1 MNYKVSH
8 QTKIVNCEVNLPSS
22 KSISNRL
29 LIIRALC
36 KENFEIKNL
45 STSDDTQILAKA
57 LNSNNKKI
65 NINHAGTS
73 FRFLTSY
80 LAIQHNKEYILT
92 GSKRIKERP
101 IKELVSCLKELGAEI
116 NYIDHKGF
124 PPLEIKGRKIKGG
137 KIEINGNISSQFITS
152 ILLIAPTL
160 EDGIELK
167 IKEHL
172 VSRSYIE
179 MTLELMKEFG
189 VRSNWKNNTIL
200 IDPQD
205 YIIKNYKVESDWSA
219 ASFWMQIAALS
230 KDCNIHLNDLQKD
243 SIQGDRNCAK
253 IFNKLG
259 VDIKYKKTKVILT
272 KNQKLANPKIYN
284 LIENP
289 DLYQPLAC
297 TLFAKELQSKFLG
310 IQTLK
315 NKETD
320 RKLAVDI
327 ELKKLKSTNI
337 INTYED
343 HRMAMSFAPLCLS
356 LGEIQINNI
365 EVVSKSYTNFWDDLK
380 KGGFKISPLA
390 D

>member
-8 QTKIVNCEVNLPSS
+8 QTKIVNCEINLPSS

-36 KENFEIKNL
+36 KKKFEIKNL
-45 STSDDTQILAKA
+45 STSDDTQNLAKA
-57 LNSNNKKI
+57 LHSNKKKI
-65 NINHAGTS
+65 NVNHAGTS

-80 LAIQHNKEYILT
+80 LAIQENKEYILT

-101 IKELVSCLKELGAEI
+101 IKELVSCLRKIGAEI
-116 NYIDHKGF
+116 DYIDNKNL
-124 PPLEIKGRKIKGG
+124 PPLKIKGGKIKGG

-160 EDGIELK
+160 KNGIELK
-167 IKEHL
+167 IKGDL

-179 MTLELMKEFG
+179 MTLKLMKEFG
-189 VRSNWKNNTIL
+189 IRSNWKNNTIL
-200 IDPQD
+200 IQPQN
-205 YIIKNYKVESDWSA
+205 YMIKNYTVEADWSA
-219 ASFWMQIAALS
+219 ASFWMEIAALS
-230 KDCNIHLNDLQKD
+230 KDCNIHLNGLQKD
-243 SIQGDRNCAK
+243 SIQGDRNCTK

-259 VDIKYKKTKVILT
+259 VDINYKKNKVILT
-272 KNQKLANPKIYN
+272 KNQKIANPKIYN
-284 LIENP
+284 LIETP

-297 TLFAKELQSKFLG
+297 TLFAKKIQSKFLG

-315 NKETD
+315 DKETD

-327 ELKKLKSTNI
+327 ELEKLNSTNI

-343 HRMAMSFAPLCLS
+343 HRMAMSFAPLCLR

-365 EVVSKSYTNFWDDLK
+365 EVVTKSYTNFWNDLK
-380 KGGFKISPLA
+380 KGSFTISPLA

>member
-8 QTKIVNCEVNLPSS
+8 QTKIVNCEINLPSS

-29 LIIRALC
+29 LIIKALC
-36 KENFEIKNL
+36 KKDFEIENL
-45 STSDDTQILAKA
+45 STSDDTQTLAKA
-57 LNSNNKKI
+57 LHSNKKKLD
-65 NINHAGTS
+65 INHAGTS

-80 LAIQHNKEYILT
+80 LAIQQNREYILT

-101 IKELVSCLKELGAEI
+101 IKELVSCLRKIGAEI
-116 NYIDHKGF
+116 DYIDNKGL
-124 PPLEIKGRKIKGG
+124 PPLKIKGG
-137 KIEINGNISSQFITS
+137 KIKGGRIEINGNISSQFITS

-160 EDGIELK
+160 ENGIELN
-167 IKEHL
+167 IKGNL
-172 VSRSYIE
+172 VSKPYIE
-179 MTLELMKEFG
+179 MTLKLMKEFG
-189 VRSNWKNNTIL
+189 ISSNWKNNTIL
-200 IDPQD
+200 IQPQN

-219 ASFWMQIAALS
+219 ASFWMEIAALS
-230 KDCNIHLNDLQKD
+230 KDCNIHLNGLQKD

-259 VDIKYKKTKVILT
+259 VDINYKKNKVILT
-272 KNQKLANPKIYN
+272 KNQKIANSKIYN
-284 LIENP
+284 LIETP

-320 RKLAVDI
+320 RKLGVDI

-343 HRMAMSFAPLCLS
+343 HRMAMSFAPLCLR

-365 EVVSKSYTNFWDDLK
+365 EVVSKSYANFWNDLK
-380 KGGFKISPLA
+380 KGNFTISPLA

>member
-8 QTKIVNCEVNLPSS
+8 PTKIVNCEVNLPSS

-29 LIIRALC
+29 LIIKALC
-36 KENFEIKNL
+36 KEDFEIKNL
-45 STSDDTQILAKA
+45 STSDDTQILATV
-57 LNSNNKKI
+57 LNSNKKEI

-80 LAIQHNKEYILT
+80 LAIQQNKEYILT

-101 IKELVSCLKELGAEI
+101 IKELVSCLKKLGAEI
-116 NYIDHKGF
+116 NYIDRKGL

-160 EDGIELK
+160 ENGIELK
-167 IKEHL
+167 IKENL

-189 VRSNWKNNTIL
+189 VKSNWKDNTIL
-200 IDPQD
+200 IEPQN

-230 KDCNIHLNDLQKD
+230 KECNIHLNGLQKY

-259 VDIKYKKTKVILT
+259 VDIKYKKNKVILT
-272 KNQKLANPKIYN
+272 KNQEISNPKTYN

-327 ELKKLKSTNI
+327 ELKKLKSKNI

-343 HRMAMSFAPLCLS
+343 HRMAMSFAPLCLR

-365 EVVSKSYTNFWDDLK
+365 EVVSKSYADFWNDLK

>member
-8 QTKIVNCEVNLPSS
+8 QTKIVNCEINLPSS

-36 KENFEIKNL
+36 KKKFEIENL
-45 STSDDTQILAKA
+45 STSDDTQNLAKA
-57 LNSNNKKI
+57 LHSNKKKI
-65 NINHAGTS
+65 NVNHAGTS

-80 LAIQHNKEYILT
+80 LAIQENKEYILT

-101 IKELVSCLKELGAEI
+101 IKELVSCLRKIGAEI
-116 NYIDHKGF
+116 DYIDNKNL
-124 PPLEIKGRKIKGG
+124 PPLKIKGGKIKGG

-160 EDGIELK
+160 KNGIELK
-167 IKEHL
+167 IKGDL

-179 MTLELMKEFG
+179 MTLKLMKEFG
-189 VRSNWKNNTIL
+189 IRSNWKNNTIL
-200 IDPQD
+200 IQPQN
-205 YIIKNYKVESDWSA
+205 YMIKNYTVEADWSA
-219 ASFWMQIAALS
+219 ASFWMEIAALS
-230 KDCNIHLNDLQKD
+230 KDCNIHLNGLQKD
-243 SIQGDRNCAK
+243 SIQGDRNCTK

-259 VDIKYKKTKVILT
+259 VDINYKKNKVILT
-272 KNQKLANPKIYN
+272 KNQKIANPKIYN
-284 LIENP
+284 LIETP

-297 TLFAKELQSKFLG
+297 TLFAKKIQSKFLG

-315 NKETD
+315 DKETD

-327 ELKKLKSTNI
+327 ELEKLNSTNI

-343 HRMAMSFAPLCLS
+343 HRMAMSFAPLCLR

-365 EVVSKSYTNFWDDLK
+365 EVVTKSYTNFWNDLK
-380 KGGFKISPLA
+380 KGSFTISPLA